1 MDSGGSNGDS
11 LDWNLLAGLR
21 LDASQSERHKATVYF
36 EELRSRPDGW
46 LLCAR
51 LLLESGSAEGQSGRG
66 LGAGLDDNVKYFCL
80 QVIEHYLRT
89 GYKCNSGPEQH
100 AQVRQFLAGWSGN
113 FINGNVEEKSYVR
126 NKVAQLYS
134 LAFVVDYPQRWPTFI
149 EDLAGTLVYG
159 DRAVDLFLRILHTID
174 GDVVDRE
181 IPHTAEENARN
192 AAIKDRMRETCFL
205 APNSIVQA
213 NAAHQTQLADVWY
226 WILTSGGIRTDLVCL
241 CLDVVA
247 LYASWIDIGLL
258 ANQRYA
264 DLFLALMGQPLCR
277 ESVCSCLS
285 ALVAKG
291 MPAEA
296 KVSLVESYAELL
308 KGAGL
313 MDPSD
318 SESGDYL
325 ASLGKLIG
333 ALGLQ
338 LVRCFVKLYP
348 PAQQLQPEQAEQ
360 RQRLINCI
368 EAKLP
373 LAIRLLGNED
383 DDVSHSV
390 LEFCQE
396 YVGLLKS
403 LRGSNGAGR
412 NGSGG
417 GDDGAGGSAGSSSGN
432 EAGWVRQLL
441 GTVISKLQLDE
452 SYDAE
457 SPGEE
462 EAMFDEYRRDL
473 KVLFGNLVALDGPLV
488 LTICSEF
495 VAHLL
500 PRWQSVSP
508 AQTEV
513 AVYLLHLLGEFLPPS
528 KSGDHFVASSGGLS
542 SGGAEQPA
550 LFTGML
556 VSLVTSQVSRCQ
568 HPLVTLR
575 YFETVV
581 RYEKFFVHN
590 TQFVP
595 EVLMSFLDERGLQSS
610 NLMIRSRV
618 SYLLSRFVKCHK
630 HQLRGYT
637 QEILAKLQPLL
648 RPRNVVL
655 PAVSPTG
662 DGSGDFASSLNN
674 NNDDNNNPPLSP
686 SDQMFL
692 FESAA
697 LLIVSSGIEPQQK
710 RALFEALLSPLLQ

>member
-66 LGAGLDDNVKYFCL
+66 LVAGLDDNVKYFCL

-149 EDLAGTLVYG
+149 EDLTGTLVYG

-264 DLFLALMGQPLCR
+264 DVFLALMGQPLCR

-308 KGAGL
+308 RGAGL

-403 LRGSNGAGR
+403 LRGNNGAGR

-417 GDDGAGGSAGSSSGN
+417 GDGGAGGSAGSSSGN

-473 KVLFGNLVALDGPLV
+473 K
-488 LTICSEF
+488 
-495 VAHLL
+495 
-500 PRWQSVSP
+500 
-508 AQTEV
+508 
-513 AVYLLHLLGEFLPPS
+513 PS
-528 KSGDHFVASSGGLS
+528 KSGDHFVAGSGGLS
-542 SGGAEQPA
+542 SEGAEQPA

-674 NNDDNNNPPLSP
+674 NNDDNNNPPLAP

-692 FESAA
+692 FESVA